1 MVKIT
6 GEGRGMRAM
15 AAHFWYI
22 GRQGTEEVGG
32 KGKMVDIEDRRGE
45 KIQGRDGLVQL
56 ADEWRVANASFAD
69 NLPRRK
75 AFNIVFSIAFAL
87 TRSKTPRRFGSLC
100 KSFDTWSR
108 SCRANRGGAAGCP
121 IRQAARG

>member
-1 MVKIT
+1 
-6 GEGRGMRAM
+6 
-15 AAHFWYI
+15 
-22 GRQGTEEVGG
+22 
-32 KGKMVDIEDRRGE
+32 MVDIEDRRSE

-56 ADEWRVANASFAD
+56 AEEWRVTNASFAD

-100 KSFDTWSR
+100 KSFDTWPR